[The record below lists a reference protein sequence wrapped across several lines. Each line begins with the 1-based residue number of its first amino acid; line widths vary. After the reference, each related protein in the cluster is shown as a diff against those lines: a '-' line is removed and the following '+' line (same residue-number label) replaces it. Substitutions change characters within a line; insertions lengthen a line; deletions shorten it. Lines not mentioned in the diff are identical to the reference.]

1 MQSNMILLAIIKME
15 KFFFSS
21 FFEEESSQWYYI
33 QADSTYLKFC
43 FDDSISNIPTTTEE
57 EDCSV
62 VVGNEHKNNGNIR
75 HQPCNKLLYYEI
87 VSFGGLNIRCPCY
100 EFYDPQNVHKCK
112 EYFSDQRGCIVY
124 IGDSPYYIFIT

>member
-1 MQSNMILLAIIKME
+1 MTTVM
-15 KFFFSS
+15 
-21 FFEEESSQWYYI
+21 
-33 QADSTYLKFC
+33 
-43 FDDSISNIPTTTEE
+43 TTERVDDYGPIARYGVE
-57 EDCSV
+57 EYCSV

-87 VSFGGLNIRCPCY
+87 VSFGGLNIRCPCH

-112 EYFSDQRGCIVY
+112 EYFSDQRGCIVH

>member
-1 MQSNMILLAIIKME
+1 MQHDITNVIKMN
-15 KFFFSS
+15 KFLFSCVS
-21 FFEEESSQWYYI
+21 KKKSLSDII
-33 QADSTYLKFC
+33 QADSSYLKFC
-43 FDDSISNIPTTTEE
+43 FDDSVSNIPTTTE

-87 VSFGGLNIRCPCY
+87 VSFGGLNIRCPCH